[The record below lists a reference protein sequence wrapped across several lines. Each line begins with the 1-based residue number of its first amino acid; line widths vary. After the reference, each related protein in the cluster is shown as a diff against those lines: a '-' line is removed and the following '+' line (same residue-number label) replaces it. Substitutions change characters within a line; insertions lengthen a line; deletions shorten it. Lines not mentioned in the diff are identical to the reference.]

1 VSAEK
6 FTVNSEQ
13 TWDNFVSHARK
24 LYDEHH
30 YVTFGYST
38 GRQRTGKQRA
48 ALEVYCR
55 LLAEELN
62 AAGFDMIH
70 VLSREGA
77 NIPWTQNSV
86 KEKLWKPVQLAMLD
100 KESTTECDRKEYSA
114 IYDTLTRHLG
124 QILDLPFVAWPEKRE
139 E

>member
-1 VSAEK
+1 MSGEK
-6 FTVNSEQ
+6 FIVNSEQ
-13 TWDNFVSHARK
+13 TWDSFVSHARK

-62 AAGFDMIH
+62 NAGYDMKLLLKKDPEYELPWNQAAI
-70 VLSREGA
+70 
-77 NIPWTQNSV
+77 
-86 KEKLWKPVQLAMLD
+86 KEHLWRPIMLAMTGH
-100 KESTTECDRKEYSA
+100 ESTVDCDRKEYGQ
-114 IYDTLTRHLG
+114 IYDVLTRNLG
-124 QILDLPFVAWPEKRE
+124 EKLGITVLWPERRE

>member
-1 VSAEK
+1 VSGEK

-13 TWDNFVSHARK
+13 SWDNFVAHARK

-30 YVTFGYST
+30 YVTFDYST
-38 GRQRTGKQRA
+38 GKQRTGKQRA

-62 AAGFDMIH
+62 GAGYDMK
-70 VLSREGA
+70 LLLQKNPEYE
-77 NIPWTQNSV
+77 IPWSQAAV
-86 KEKLWKPVQLAMLD
+86 KEHLWRPIMLAMTGH
-100 KESTTECDRKEYSA
+100 ESTTECDRKEYTG
-114 IYDTLTRHLG
+114 IYDVLTKNLG
-124 QILDLPFVAWPEKRE
+124 EKLGICVLWPEKRE